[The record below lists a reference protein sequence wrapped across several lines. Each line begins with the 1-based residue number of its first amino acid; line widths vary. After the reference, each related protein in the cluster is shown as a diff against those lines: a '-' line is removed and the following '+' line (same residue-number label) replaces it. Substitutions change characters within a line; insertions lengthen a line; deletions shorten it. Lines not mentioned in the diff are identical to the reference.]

1 MPPVITALAGICIG
15 KLRINDAR
23 ARAIG
28 PIPTAFPNP
37 VTALSFCFF
46 YRNALT
52 NLFLL
57 CFSRQRAP
65 VCAESIIGFIN
76 GKTERKCDYIQPLQ
90 RSSGFW
96 KIKKEDSFNKS
107 YLQSVSS
114 IRKLREITFLEKRKY
129 NINEKRTRITHINC
143 LNVILNKLLSRSRRE
158 YLGARKRLKRGRLL
172 GEKNVVDWWR
182 KYLEEK

>member
-1 MPPVITALAGICIG
+1 MRLYTASLEI
-15 KLRINDAR
+15 
-23 ARAIG
+23 
-28 PIPTAFPNP
+28 FW
-37 VTALSFCFF
+37 
-46 YRNALT
+46 
-52 NLFLL
+52 FL
-57 CFSRQRAP
+57 
-65 VCAESIIGFIN
+65 E
-76 GKTERKCDYIQPLQ
+76 D
-90 RSSGFW
+90 
-96 KIKKEDSFNKS
+96 KKRGFNKS

>member
-1 MPPVITALAGICIG
+1 MRLY
-15 KLRINDAR
+15 
-23 ARAIG
+23 
-28 PIPTAFPNP
+28 TAFPEI
-37 VTALSFCFF
+37 FW
-46 YRNALT
+46 
-52 NLFLL
+52 FL
-57 CFSRQRAP
+57 
-65 VCAESIIGFIN
+65 E
-76 GKTERKCDYIQPLQ
+76 D
-90 RSSGFW
+90 
-96 KIKKEDSFNKS
+96 KKRGFNKS

-114 IRKLREITFLEKRKY
+114 IREITFREKRKY

>member
-1 MPPVITALAGICIG
+1 M
-15 KLRINDAR
+15 R

-65 VCAESIIGFIN
+65 LCAESIIGFIN

-96 KIKKEDSFNKS
+96 KIKKEDSFNKR

-129 NINEKRTRITHINC
+129 NMKNERELHISI
-143 LNVILNKLLSRSRRE
+143 V
-158 YLGARKRLKRGRLL
+158 
-172 GEKNVVDWWR
+172 
-182 KYLEEK
+182 